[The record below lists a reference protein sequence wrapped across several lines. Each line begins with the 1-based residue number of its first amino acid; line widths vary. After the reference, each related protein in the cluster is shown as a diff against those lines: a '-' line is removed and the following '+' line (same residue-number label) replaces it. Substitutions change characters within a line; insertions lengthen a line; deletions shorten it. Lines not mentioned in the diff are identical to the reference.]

1 MKRKPTAAEILNDP
15 SLRWVPYRR
24 GELLICDVPG
34 IEAFTGPE
42 RLCRFI
48 AYTPKGEVELAS
60 AAGIAPLGLAVGPLT
75 VRRPSAGYTAEQLRA
90 EPEQGPAQAPRR
102 TWRGC

>member
-24 GELLICDVPG
+24 GELLMSDELGLV
-34 IEAFTGPE
+34 
-42 RLCRFI
+42 RFL
-48 AYTPKGEVELAS
+48 AYNPAGLVELAS
-60 AAGIAPLGLAVGPLT
+60 AAGIAPLGVAVGPLT